1 MFRLRENEMSQ
12 DDPFRA
18 YDEAF
23 EAWRANRPGS
33 KFSDFSLRRII
44 SGLRSGRAHD
54 TLGPNL
60 SGGKNWAEAG
70 RPMFEAILAMHPLP
84 ATARVCDYGCGSLR
98 VTSHFISRQDRQC
111 VFALDAVS
119 DFMKIGKD
127 LLGQEIL
134 LEKLPRF
141 GVISAR
147 LEIAAAFRPD
157 LVYATS
163 VARHV
168 HPEEK
173 SDFIDA
179 MKRIAGKPGSV
190 AIFDAY
196 VADKE
201 TRFARSGWAWPL
213 DFYLDAMA
221 PLKLIGSKELG
232 SAVKGW
238 GVSRKLLAFLR

>member
-1 MFRLRENEMSQ
+1 MIQ

-23 EAWRANRPGS
+23 EAWRAKQPGS
-33 KFSDFSLRRII
+33 KFSEFSLRRII
-44 SGLRSGRAHD
+44 NGLRKGRVHD
-54 TLGPNL
+54 TLGSNL
-60 SGGKNWAEAG
+60 SGEESWAESG
-70 RPMFEAILAMHPLP
+70 RSMFETILAMHPLP
-84 ATARVCDYGCGSLR
+84 ANARVCDYGCGSLR
-98 VTSHFISRQDRQC
+98 VTSHFIRRQDRLC
-111 VFALDAVS
+111 VFALDAVT
-119 DFMKIGKD
+119 DFMKIGKE
-127 LLGQEIL
+127 LLGEHVLQ
-134 LEKLPRF
+134 EKLPRF

-147 LEIAAAFRPD
+147 LENAAAFRPD

-173 SDFIDA
+173 PDFIDA
-179 MKRIAGKPGSV
+179 MRRIAGKPGSV

-213 DFYLDAMA
+213 NFYLDAMA

-232 SAVKGW
+232 SGVTGW
-238 GVSRKLLAFLR
+238 DVHRTLLAFQR